1 MEKGGGVAADSVDS
15 ATRISQSESFV
26 INILFHRGIVCQLAC
41 GAYVCGA
48 MEPEGQSHR
57 LSVSVFSLLF
67 CLDKGMYIVHVHT
80 VIITNLSLN
89 DDMCAFLRLRLH
101 FWRS

>member
-67 CLDKGMYIVHVHT
+67 CLDKGMYMYT
-80 VIITNLSLN
+80 Q
-89 DDMCAFLRLRLH
+89 
-101 FWRS
+101 